1 MTHRTHNYK
10 FKFVFPRLLLSVV
23 LLALVWVFNLTPA
36 LAVGVADFPDVQ
48 PGSTWVVDQAD
59 ILSRTNEGKL
69 KDTLKKLTQTTD
81 QEVRFVTLRHL
92 DYGETIDSVTN
103 GLFERWFPTPEAQA
117 NQGLIVLDTIT
128 NNIGIRTGE
137 GIASSL
143 PADFTASVINDTMG
157 IPIREGNKYNE
168 AILGASTRL
177 ATVLSGQEDPG
188 IPQAKDALNVEGT
201 FASAEDTD
209 DRSATVWVV
218 VLLVVATVIPMA
230 TYYFYQGFSG

>member
-1 MTHRTHNYK
+1 MKHRTHQHQV
-10 FKFVFPRLLLSVV
+10 VFPRLVLSLV
-23 LLALVWVFNLTPA
+23 LLVLLWAFNLAPA
-36 LAVGVADFPDVQ
+36 WAIGVSDFPDVQ
-48 PGSTWVVDQAD
+48 AGDSTWVVDQAD
-59 ILSRTNEGKL
+59 ILSRANEGKL
-69 KDTLKKLTQTTD
+69 INTLQKLAQNTN

-92 DYGETIDSVTN
+92 DYGETIDSLTN

-117 NQGLIVLDTIT
+117 NQGIIVLDTVT

-137 GIASSL
+137 AVAASFPPGLTESL
-143 PADFTASVINDTMG
+143 LNDTMG
-157 IPIREGNKYNE
+157 IPIRDGNKYNE
-168 AILGASTRL
+168 AILGASDRV
-177 ATVLSGQEDPG
+177 AAVLSGEEDPG
-188 IPQAKDALNVEGT
+188 IPQAKDDLNVEGT